1 MFNDDIAAI
10 STAPG
15 EGGIAI
21 VRLSGSE
28 VIEKVARIFKSYY
41 RGADILT
48 RPSHTMTLGWML
60 DEQEDAVDQVLV
72 GIMRAPR
79 TYTGE
84 DVVEI
89 NCHGGTLVA
98 RRCLE
103 LVLQSGVR
111 IAEPGEFT
119 RRAFLNGRM
128 DASQAEAVIEVIRAK
143 TEKGLRLAVKQLNGQ
158 NSRQVQH
165 LEERL
170 IYVNAMVEA
179 SLDFPDEVGEPD
191 YTEMRGIIQE
201 QLSLV
206 DKILKGGQRAEIY
219 REGINAVICGKPNV
233 GKSSLLNALLRQEKA
248 IVTNIP
254 GTTRDIIEDYI
265 NVNGIP
271 VRIMDTAGIRSTEDV
286 VERIGVERSEEV
298 IKNADLVL
306 LLLDVEAGITAEDL
320 KIYEQIDRQKAII
333 LVNKE
338 DLEIK
343 NINEEQLKAIFKG
356 VKIIRGSVKEELGL
370 EELENSIE
378 DMVLSGQLASDD
390 MEIMLNLR
398 QKNALLQAK
407 KHLEDSLAAIG
418 EAPLDCLGVDIWGAL
433 EALGQVTGKNLKEE
447 IMDRIFHEF
456 CIGK

>member
-15 EGGIAI
+15 ESGIAI
-21 VRLSGSE
+21 IRLSGSE
-28 VIEKVARIFKSYY
+28 VIAKAARIFKPY
-41 RGADILT
+41 RADSDILT
-48 RPSHTMTLGWML
+48 RPSHTLTLGWIL
-60 DEQEDAVDQVLV
+60 DEQQEAVDEVLL
-72 GIMRAPR
+72 GIMKGPR
-79 TYTGE
+79 SYTGE

-103 LVLQSGVR
+103 VVLQCGVR

-143 TEKGLRLAVKQLNGQ
+143 TEKGLRLAVKQLSGQ
-158 NSRQVQH
+158 NSRQVH
-165 LEERL
+165 RLEERL
-170 IYVNAMVEA
+170 IYVNAMLEA

-191 YTEMRGIIQE
+191 YEEMRKIIQE

-206 DKILKGGQRAEIY
+206 DKILNSGQRAQIY

-254 GTTRDIIEDYI
+254 GTTRDIVEDYI
-265 NVNGIP
+265 NIHGIP
-271 VRIMDTAGIRSTEDV
+271 VRIMDTAGIRSTEDL

-298 IKNADLVL
+298 IRNADLVL
-306 LLLDVEAGITAEDL
+306 LLLDVEAGITFEDL
-320 KIYEQIDRQKAII
+320 KIYEKIDKTKTII

-343 NINEEQLKAIFKG
+343 NISEEQIKETFKG
-356 VKIIRGSVKEELGL
+356 VKIIRGSVKEDIGL
-370 EELENSIE
+370 EELENAIE
-378 DMVLSGQLASDD
+378 EMVLTGQLDSDD
-390 MEIMLNLR
+390 LEIMLNLR
-398 QKNALLQAK
+398 QTNALRQAK
-407 KHLEDSLAAIG
+407 KYLEDSLAAIG

-433 EALGQVTGKNLKEE
+433 EVLGQVTGKNLKEE